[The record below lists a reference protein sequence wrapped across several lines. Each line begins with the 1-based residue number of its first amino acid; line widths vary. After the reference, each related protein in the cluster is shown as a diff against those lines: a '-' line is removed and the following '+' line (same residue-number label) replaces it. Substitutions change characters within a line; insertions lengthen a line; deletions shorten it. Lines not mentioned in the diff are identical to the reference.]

1 MSKSNLY
8 KIIIPLLFIVAI
20 TAGLLRREKTEV
32 FEFNN
37 SNSNLQDELLN
48 YYQTG
53 QNSIKSSEP
62 QKASVNFLA
71 VGDIMLS
78 RKVAKEMDNNNDWLL
93 PYSKT
98 EHWLNSVDFVFG
110 NLESPFNGTEYYNPG
125 ETLIFNSP
133 LKAIEGLKLN
143 NFKVLQLANN
153 HAFDQGKKGLEFTQN
168 LLNEFD
174 IHHIGTGSTTAEAF
188 KPVIIEQNGLKICFI
203 AASYASMN
211 DSGKTINDY
220 VARIEDLDLL
230 KTNIQNLKATCDFTV
245 ASMHAGTEYTHQPNK
260 AQITFAH
267 AAIDYGADMVIGHHP
282 HWVQKIEKYNNKY
295 IFYSLGNF
303 IFDQMWSQETKEGL
317 ALKISLSKNLT
328 AALQGP
334 KTMAELDSIEL
345 LPVIIENFSTPRP
358 ATAEETKTILN
369 KIGETNTILK

>member
-8 KIIIPLLFIVAI
+8 KIIIPLLFIVTI
-20 TAGLLRREKTEV
+20 TAGLIRREKTET

-37 SNSNLQDELLN
+37 SNGNLQDELLS
-48 YYQTG
+48 YYQIG

-62 QKASVNFLA
+62 EKTTVNFLA

-78 RKVAKEMDNNNDWLL
+78 RKVAKEMDQNSDWLL

-98 EHWLNSVDFVFG
+98 EHWLNSTDFVFG
-110 NLESPFNGTEYYNPG
+110 NLESPLNGTEYYNPG
-125 ETLIFNSP
+125 ETLIFNAP
-133 LKAIEGLKLN
+133 LKTIEGLKLN
-143 NFKVLQLANN
+143 NFKILQLANN
-153 HAFDQGKKGLEFTQN
+153 HAFDQGKKGLDFTQN
-168 LLNEFD
+168 LLDEFN
-174 IHHIGTGSTTAEAF
+174 IQHIGTGNTTAEAF
-188 KPVIIEQNGLKICFI
+188 KPAIIEQNGLKICFI
-203 AASYASMN
+203 GASYASIN

-220 VARIEDLDLL
+220 VARIENLDLL
-230 KTNIQNLKATCDFTV
+230 KATIQNLKATCDFIL

-282 HWVQKIEKYNNKY
+282 HWIQKIEKYNNKY

-317 ALKISLSKNLT
+317 ALKITLSKNLT
-328 AALQGP
+328 PALQGP
-334 KTMAELDSIEL
+334 KTMAELDYIEL